1 MTGRQRPIALVVV
14 VAAFA
19 GRFGVGPAGL
29 AEVVAAVV
37 FVALVARVVPALRRA
52 APELLALVAV
62 AALLGAWVD
71 GVGGT
76 GVPGPWRW
84 GAAGLVV
91 AAAAIAASTWETD
104 ELRTIG
110 VLIAAVAAVAALL
123 APSDETHL
131 AALIGAA
138 AVLLGGAPDRS
149 PESPPS
155 APLTTGMWATAAASS
170 AALAVVGI
178 WFTAAHGDRP
188 WIVAFG
194 AMLGMSAAL
203 ATWRWLRTGGRPP
216 AGAPSGPSRGA

>member
-1 MTGRQRPIALVVV
+1 MNPPVPT
-14 VAAFA
+14 
-19 GRFGVGPAGL
+19 GPA
-29 AEVVAAVV
+29 AARKT
-37 FVALVARVVPALRRA
+37 AREPAGKRA
-52 APELLALVAV
+52 PRKPPARTNDPDRSVRWPDLYE
-62 AALLGAWVD
+62 ALLSSA
-71 GVGGT
+71 
-76 GVPGPWRW
+76 RMS
-84 GAAGLVV
+84 
-91 AAAAIAASTWETD
+91 IS
-104 ELRTIG
+104 IG
-110 VLIAAVAAVAALL
+110 MLIAAVAAVAALL

-155 APLTTGMWATAAASS
+155 APPTTGMWATAAASS

-216 AGAPSGPSRGA
+216 VGAPSGPSRGA